1 VTTVIRHHD
10 ARHWRGSLGHATMTA
25 MTNAIE
31 IRSLRKTYGDVE
43 ALHSLDLAIEGGG
56 HIVGL
61 LGPNGAGKTTLV
73 EILEGLRTP
82 SSGTASVLGLDPTVA
97 PAALRTRLGVQLQTT
112 AFIPELT
119 VKETLALYA
128 ALYPRALAPA
138 DVLARVDLA
147 DRSKALVGTL
157 SGGQQQRLAL
167 ALAMLHDPDLY
178 ILDEPTSGLDPRARR
193 QIHEIL
199 RTLREQ
205 GKTVLISSH
214 YLDEIETL
222 ADRVVI
228 LSQGSIVADGTPLE
242 LLARAAGTS
251 TLWLG
256 VGGHVDPLRLVPGA
270 AFEGHDGVLLRY
282 RTADPT
288 AAIVGLADSL
298 RASGARLEDLRL
310 KRPSLEDVY
319 LQLVGTGAEAPLE
332 V

>member
-1 VTTVIRHHD
+1 
-10 ARHWRGSLGHATMTA
+10 M
-25 MTNAIE
+25 MNAIE
-31 IRSLRKTYGDVE
+31 IRGLRKAYGDVV
-43 ALHSLDLAIEGGG
+43 ALRGLDLAIAGGG

-82 SSGTASVLGLDPTVA
+82 SSGTACVLGLDPAVA

-112 AFIPELT
+112 AFVPELT
-119 VKETLALYA
+119 VVETLRLYA

-147 DRSKALVGTL
+147 DKGKALVGTL
-157 SGGQQQRLAL
+157 SGGQRQRLAL

-178 ILDEPTSGLDPRARR
+178 ILDEPTSGLDPLARR

-199 RTLREQ
+199 RTLRQ
-205 GKTVLISSH
+205 HGKTVLISSH
-214 YLDEIETL
+214 YLDEIEAL

-228 LSQGSIVADGTPLE
+228 LSQGAIVADGTPLE
-242 LLARAAGTS
+242 LLARAAGAS

-256 VGGHVDPLRLVPGA
+256 VAGDVDHSRLVPGA
-270 AFEGHDGVLLRY
+270 AFEGHDGALLRY

-288 AAIVGLADSL
+288 AAILGLADSL
-298 RASGARLEDLRL
+298 RASGARLDDLRL

-319 LQLVGTGAEAPLE
+319 LQLVGTTPVAIGAAAPLE
-332 V
+332 A

>member
-1 VTTVIRHHD
+1 MASI
-10 ARHWRGSLGHATMTA
+10 M
-25 MTNAIE
+25 NAIE

-43 ALHSLDLAIEGGG
+43 ALRGLDLTIEAGG

-73 EILEGLRTP
+73 EILEGLRLP
-82 SSGTASVLGLDPTVA
+82 GSGTVSVLGLDPSVA
-97 PAALRTRLGVQLQTT
+97 PAALRARLGVQLQTT

-119 VKETLALYA
+119 VLETLALYA

-147 DRSKALVGTL
+147 DRRKALVGTL
-157 SGGQQQRLAL
+157 SGGQRQRLAL
-167 ALAMLHDPDLY
+167 ALAMLHDPALY
-178 ILDEPTSGLDPRARR
+178 ILDEPTSGLDPAARR

-199 RTLREQ
+199 RTLRRD
-205 GKTVLISSH
+205 GKTVLMSSH
-214 YLDEIETL
+214 HLDEIEML

-228 LSQGSIVADGTPLE
+228 LSQGAIVADGTPLE
-242 LLARAAGTS
+242 LLTRAAGAS

-256 VGGHVDPLRLVPGA
+256 VGDHVDPQRLVPGA
-270 AFEGHDGVLLRY
+270 AFEGRDGALLRY

-288 AAIVGLADSL
+288 AAIVGLAESL
-298 RASGARLEDLRL
+298 RASGTRLEDVRL

-319 LQLVGTGAEAPLE
+319 LQLVGKEA
-332 V
+332 

>member
-1 VTTVIRHHD
+1 MNV
-10 ARHWRGSLGHATMTA
+10 
-25 MTNAIE
+25 IE
-31 IRSLRKTYGDVE
+31 IQSLRKTYGDVE
-43 ALHSLDLAIEGGG
+43 ALRGIDLVIEGGG
-56 HIVGL
+56 QIVGL

-82 SSGTASVLGLDPTVA
+82 SSGTASVLGLDPTTA
-97 PAALRTRLGVQLQTT
+97 PTPLRRRLGVQLQTT
-112 AFIPELT
+112 AFIAELT
-119 VKETLALYA
+119 VVETLALYA
-128 ALYPRALAPA
+128 ALYPRTLARA

-147 DRSKALVGTL
+147 DTGKALVGTL
-157 SGGQQQRLAL
+157 SGGQRQRLAL

-178 ILDEPTSGLDPRARR
+178 ILDEPTSGLDPLARR

-199 RTLREQ
+199 RALRQQ

-222 ADRVVI
+222 TDRVVI
-228 LSQGSIVADGTPLE
+228 LARGAIVADGTPLE
-242 LLARAAGTS
+242 LLARAAGAS

-256 VGGHVDPLRLVPGA
+256 VGGDVDPLRLVPGA
-270 AFEGHDGVLLRY
+270 AFEGRDGALLRY

-298 RASGARLEDLRL
+298 RASGARLENVRL

-319 LQLVGTGAEAPLE
+319 LQFVGEA
-332 V
+332 

>member
-1 VTTVIRHHD
+1 
-10 ARHWRGSLGHATMTA
+10 M
-25 MTNAIE
+25 NAIE
-31 IRSLRKTYGDVE
+31 IRSLRKTYGDIE
-43 ALHSLDLAIEGGG
+43 ALRGLDLSIDGGG

-73 EILEGLRTP
+73 EILEGLRTR
-82 SSGTASVLGLDPTVA
+82 SSGTASVLGLDPAAA
-97 PAALRTRLGVQLQTT
+97 PAALRARVGVQLQTT

-119 VKETLALYA
+119 VMETLTLYA
-128 ALYPRALAPA
+128 ALYPRALAKA

-147 DRSKALVGTL
+147 DKGKALVGTL
-157 SGGQQQRLAL
+157 SGGQRQRLAL

-178 ILDEPTSGLDPRARR
+178 ILDEPTSGLDPLARR

-199 RTLREQ
+199 RTLRLQ
-205 GKTVLISSH
+205 GKTVVISSH
-214 YLDEIETL
+214 YLDEIEAL

-228 LSQGSIVADGTPLE
+228 LSQGAIVGDGTPLE
-242 LLARAAGTS
+242 LLARAAGAS

-256 VGGHVDPLRLVPGA
+256 VGADVDPERLVPGA
-270 AFEGHDGVLLRY
+270 AFEGRDGALLRY

-319 LQLVGTGAEAPLE
+319 LQLVGTTVSTGAQAPLE

>member
-1 VTTVIRHHD
+1 
-10 ARHWRGSLGHATMTA
+10 M
-25 MTNAIE
+25 NAIE
-31 IRSLRKTYGDVE
+31 IRSLRKTYGDIE
-43 ALHSLDLAIEGGG
+43 ALRGLDLSIDGGG

-73 EILEGLRTP
+73 EILEGLRTRC
-82 SSGTASVLGLDPTVA
+82 SGTASVLGLDPAAA
-97 PAALRTRLGVQLQTT
+97 PAALRARVGVQLQTT

-119 VKETLALYA
+119 VMETLTLYA
-128 ALYPRALAPA
+128 ALYPRALAKA

-147 DRSKALVGTL
+147 DKGKALVGTL
-157 SGGQQQRLAL
+157 SGGQRQRLAL

-178 ILDEPTSGLDPRARR
+178 ILDEPTSGLDPLARR

-199 RTLREQ
+199 RTLRLQ
-205 GKTVLISSH
+205 GKTVVISSH
-214 YLDEIETL
+214 YLDEIEAL

-228 LSQGSIVADGTPLE
+228 LSQGAIVGDGTPLE
-242 LLARAAGTS
+242 LLARAAGAS

-256 VGGHVDPLRLVPGA
+256 VGADVDPERLVPGA
-270 AFEGHDGVLLRY
+270 AFEGRDGALLRY

-319 LQLVGTGAEAPLE
+319 LQLVGTTVSTGAQAPLE

>member
-1 VTTVIRHHD
+1 VTPVTG
-10 ARHWRGSLGHATMTA
+10 AAAAGGATMTSI
-25 MTNAIE
+25 MNAIE

-43 ALHSLDLAIEGGG
+43 ALRGLDLAIEGGG
-56 HIVGL
+56 RIVGL

-82 SSGTASVLGLDPTVA
+82 SSGTVSVLGLDPAVA

-112 AFIPELT
+112 AFIPELN
-119 VKETLALYA
+119 VIETLKLYA

-147 DRSKALVGTL
+147 DRGKALVGTL
-157 SGGQQQRLAL
+157 SGGQRQRLAL

-178 ILDEPTSGLDPRARR
+178 ILDEPTSGLDPLARR

-199 RTLREQ
+199 RTLRQ
-205 GKTVLISSH
+205 RGKTVVISSH
-214 YLDEIETL
+214 YLDEIEAL

-228 LSQGSIVADGTPLE
+228 LSQGAIVADGTPLE
-242 LLARAAGTS
+242 LLARAAGAS

-256 VGGHVDPLRLVPGA
+256 VGADVDPARLVPGA
-270 AFEGHDGVLLRY
+270 AFEGRDGALLRY

-288 AAIVGLADSL
+288 VAIVGLADSL

-319 LQLVGTGAEAPLE
+319 LQLVGEA
-332 V
+332 